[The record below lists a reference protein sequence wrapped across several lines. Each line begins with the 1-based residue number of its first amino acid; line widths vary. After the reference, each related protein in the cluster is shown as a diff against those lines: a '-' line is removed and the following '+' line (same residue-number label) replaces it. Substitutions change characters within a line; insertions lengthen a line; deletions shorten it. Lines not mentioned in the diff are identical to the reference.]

1 MVQNG
6 FMGEHMNILENDLSE
21 VKYKWDEG
29 DYHSCEINDLGRNH
43 VIWEIVVC
51 CSIGKLSKD
60 FTYYKILYEG
70 ELEGGCEDF
79 EDVVDEFVR
88 VQPTMKLVRVYEEVK
103 C

>member
-1 MVQNG
+1 ME
-6 FMGEHMNILENDLSE
+6 FM
-21 VKYKWDEG
+21 
-29 DYHSCEINDLGRNH
+29 IN
-43 VIWEIVVC
+43 VVWEIVIC
-51 CSIGKLSKD
+51 CDSYKLPKD

-103 C
+103 

>member
-1 MVQNG
+1 
-6 FMGEHMNILENDLSE
+6 MNILENDLAE

-29 DYHSCEINDLGRNH
+29 NYHSCEIDDLGRNH
-43 VIWEIVVC
+43 VIWEIVIC
-51 CSIGKLSKD
+51 CDSCKLPKD

-70 ELEGGCEDF
+70 ELEGGCEEF

>member
-6 FMGEHMNILENDLSE
+6 FTGEHMNILENDLSE

-29 DYHSCEINDLGRNH
+29 DYHSCEIYDLGRRD
-43 VIWEIVVC
+43 VVWEIVIC
-51 CSIGKLSKD
+51 CDSYKLPKD

-70 ELEGGCEDF
+70 ELEGGCEEF

-103 C
+103 

>member
-21 VKYKWDEG
+21 VKYKLDEG
-29 DYHSCEINDLGRNH
+29 DYHSCEIDDLGRH
-43 VIWEIVVC
+43 DIIWEIVIC
-51 CSIGKLSKD
+51 CDKARVSKD

-70 ELEGGCEDF
+70 DIENGCVDF

-103 C
+103 